1 MSSAPPLMAHISDI
15 NPKKTQDPT
24 LGIQYKQKEMVTTR
38 SASRAATPAPSA
50 TNITTPPAKN
60 SNNNSSSSS
69 NNRSRGS
76 HRQGASWAHAPSRAT
91 LLWFAVSLP
100 LVVWDSLYVLLR
112 PLTMEGGA
120 LHWPLWVPYGLYG
133 EIDHV
138 YGWKAFHAR
147 SGFPAAQ
154 GSLNVAETAL
164 YLAYLWIYFARRRVP
179 GEEAGKGTGVSSGNK
194 TMTRKVLSGRPAA
207 VAVLLAFSGAVM
219 TLSKTVLY
227 WLNEYFCGFDNIG
240 HNSARDLII
249 LWIIPNGLWLVFPA
263 YMIYVMGGEIV
274 EGLTAASAEASIKS
288 E

>member
-1 MSSAPPLMAHISDI
+1 
-15 NPKKTQDPT
+15 
-24 LGIQYKQKEMVTTR
+24 MVTTR
-38 SASRAATPAPSA
+38 SASRAATPALPP
-50 TNITTPPAKN
+50 TPPPAKN
-60 SNNNSSSSS
+60 SSNNNSSS

-76 HRQGASWAHAPSRAT
+76 RRQGAGWAHAPSRAT

-120 LHWPLWVPYGLYG
+120 LHWPLWVPYRLYG

-138 YGWKAFHAR
+138 YGWKAFRAR
-147 SGFPAAQ
+147 SGFTAAQ

-164 YLAYLWIYFARRRVP
+164 YLAYLWIYFARRQVR
-179 GEEAGKGTGVSSGNK
+179 GEEAGKGAAVGSGSRA
-194 TMTRKVLSGRPAA
+194 TKVLSGRPAA

-227 WLNEYFCGFDNIG
+227 WLNEYFSGFDNIG
-240 HNSARDLII
+240 HNSPRNLIF
-249 LWIIPNGLWLVFPA
+249 LWIIPNGGWLIFPA

-274 EGLTAASAEASIKS
+274 EGLTAASAETSIKS